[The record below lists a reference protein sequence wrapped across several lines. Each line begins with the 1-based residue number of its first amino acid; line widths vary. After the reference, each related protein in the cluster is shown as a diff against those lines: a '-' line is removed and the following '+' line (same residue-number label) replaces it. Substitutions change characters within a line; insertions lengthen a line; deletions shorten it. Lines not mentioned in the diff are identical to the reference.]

1 MTRKSYIWLIVLA
14 LLLSLAALTYRYTNP
29 TNRATQAAK
38 TVQAVPVTTA
48 QAKKGNV
55 PILLE
60 MVGRAEAYESVTLKA
75 RVDGQVA
82 TVAYTE
88 GQAVQSGDILLRLDD
103 RDFSARLKQAE
114 ANLAKAEAQWSKA
127 RSDLSR
133 YISLKERGFVSEEK
147 VHEYRTAEAA
157 AAASVNAEQAASELA
172 RLQLS
177 YTTIRAPFAGKVGAR
192 LVFPGSS
199 VKVNDTALAVINR
212 IRPLLVTFSVPE
224 KHIPRLHASLLRGQL
239 KALITIPGNQEKRF
253 EGTVKFIDNTVDA
266 STGTIQMKALLDNSD
281 QKLTPGQFLNVTL
294 TLDTLTEAVIVPSEA
309 VQQGRSGH
317 FLFVIKPDNTADLRT
332 ITVGASYEGFSALT
346 QGVQV
351 GETVVTDGQLRL
363 TQGIPVQVKIRPPPS
378 GMAHPRLTH

>member
-1 MTRKSYIWLIVLA
+1 MTHKCRIWLIVLA
-14 LLLSLAALTYRYTNP
+14 LLLSLAALTYRY
-29 TNRATQAAK
+29 ATPGTKQTAR
-38 TVQAVPVTTA
+38 TVQAVPVTA
-48 QAKKGNV
+48 ALAKKGNV

-88 GQAVQSGDILLRLDD
+88 GQTVQSGDILLRLDD

-127 RSDLSR
+127 RSDWSR
-133 YISLKERGFVSEEK
+133 YLSLKERGFVSEEK
-147 VHEYRTAEAA
+147 VHEYHTAETA
-157 AAASVNAEQAASELA
+157 AAASVNAEKAATELA

-199 VKVNDTALAVINR
+199 VKINDTALAVINR
-212 IRPLLVTFSVPE
+212 VRPLLVTFSVPE
-224 KHIPRLHASLLRGQL
+224 KHIPRLRASLLKDQL
-239 KALITIPGNQEKRF
+239 KALVTIPGNQEIRF
-253 EGTVKFIDNTVDA
+253 EGPVKFIDNTVDA
-266 STGTIQMKALLDNSD
+266 STGTIQMKALLDNAD

-294 TLDTLTEAVIVPSEA
+294 TLDTLTEAVVVPSEA
-309 VQQGRSGH
+309 VQQGRNGY
-317 FLFVIKPDNTADLRT
+317 FLFVVNPDNTADLRT
-332 ITVGASYEGFSALT
+332 VTVGASYEGISALT
-346 QGVQV
+346 QGVHV

-363 TQGIPVQVKIRPPPS
+363 TQGIPVQVKMRPPPS
-378 GMAHPRLTH
+378 EMAQPRLPH